1 MGLIKTVLGKT
12 PVLGKNCYL
21 ADNATLIGDIQA
33 GDDCSFWFQC
43 VVRADVNAIRIGNKV
58 NIQDG
63 AVIHC
68 TYQKCATTIGN
79 NVSIGH
85 KAIVH
90 GCTIHDNVLIGM
102 GAIVMDNA
110 IVEKY
115 AIVAA
120 GAIVLENTVVE
131 SGYIYA
137 GIPAKKIKKVE
148 DSKIKQL
155 IERTV
160 DNYVLYSTWFQEE

>member
-110 IVEKY
+110 IVEEY

-155 IERTV
+155 IERTA
-160 DNYVLYSTWFQEE
+160 DNYVLYSTWFKEE